1 MVMYRC
7 KGQGTESQNHQGK
20 VMNYEVKNVKSFR
33 GHEGH
38 GYNASLYRDGNKVA
52 LIIDDANGGE
62 VQAEWVDSMAPRQSV
77 QSINYK
83 GESYVQR
90 CTPEEAIL
98 VEFMK
103 GKKVDLGQGLGEV
116 DLDIG
121 MFVGQLLDAYEND
134 KRFKK
139 ICKTKTLFQVKGDKK
154 DEYRTVPQP
163 YSKKVKDYIVGK
175 YGDQVEVIM
184 NEKLG
189 QVAA

>member
-1 MVMYRC
+1 
-7 KGQGTESQNHQGK
+7 
-20 VMNYEVKNVKSFR
+20 MNYEVKNVKSFR